1 MSNPIHTSNER
12 LDQLQISRMSL
23 DRIRQANYYL
33 KDYIG
38 EALVR
43 HPDLAAIFLVT
54 KSEID
59 KLSADEAALRSLMGT
74 PYLVVSPTLTDVADW
89 KSLASGGTST
99 VAVDRLRR
107 EAPRLSD
114 LDKLSLFYNNRLYL
128 WLVVEVLHAS
138 VIAAPLLGISLELA
152 TYLRS
157 VPQHTLDLMIGKL
170 EFPIFRWRLASK
182 LFWIDLGSG
191 NRSEEAFGHF
201 FLASTPNKANRIDH
215 KAPWADLVLPRYRT
229 KIYSEIMIQQKC
241 RASTVSSLLGIR
253 PPATRELYKE
263 FHGESSPCGQMPKSL
278 NWYFESPSHR
288 LQGTMLITLYRI
300 GLANDCNVPEAFIA
314 AFDAVTKFFGS
325 DLKLTP
331 DRACHLARS
340 MGTDAHLSLS
350 PCRSCGTPYLIS
362 VAGTRP
368 QLSGSFS
375 CSSCSGALGTSQSIK
390 KRRKR

>member
-1 MSNPIHTSNER
+1 
-12 LDQLQISRMSL
+12 MSL
-23 DRIRQANYYL
+23 DRMRQANYYL

-38 EALVR
+38 EALGR
-43 HPDLAAIFLVT
+43 HPSLESIFQVT
-54 KSEID
+54 KADID
-59 KLSADEAALRSLMGT
+59 RLSADEVALRSLMGT
-74 PYLVVSPTLTDVADW
+74 PYLVVSPTLTDVEDW
-89 KSLASGGTST
+89 KSLSTGGTST

-138 VIAAPLLGISLELA
+138 VIAAPLLGISLDLA
-152 TYLRS
+152 NYLRS
-157 VPQHTLDLMIGKL
+157 VPQHSLDLMIGKL

-182 LFWIDLGSG
+182 LFWLELSDG

-201 FLASTPNKANRIDH
+201 FLASTPNKANRLDK
-215 KAPWADLVLPRYRT
+215 KAPWTGLALPRHRI

-241 RASTVSSLLGIR
+241 RASTVSSLLGIKS
-253 PPATRELYKE
+253 PETRGLYKE
-263 FHGESSPCGQMPKSL
+263 FHGESSPCGQMPNSI
-278 NWYFESPSHR
+278 NWFFTSPNHR
-288 LQGTMLITLYRI
+288 LQGTMMVTLYRLA
-300 GLANDCNVPEAFIA
+300 LANDCNVPEAFIA
-314 AFDAVTKFFGS
+314 AFDAVTNFFGS
-325 DLKLTP
+325 ELKLTA

-362 VAGTRP
+362 VAGARP
-368 QLSGSFS
+368 QLSGSFA
-375 CSSCSGALGTSQSIK
+375 CPSCSGAFGTSQSIK